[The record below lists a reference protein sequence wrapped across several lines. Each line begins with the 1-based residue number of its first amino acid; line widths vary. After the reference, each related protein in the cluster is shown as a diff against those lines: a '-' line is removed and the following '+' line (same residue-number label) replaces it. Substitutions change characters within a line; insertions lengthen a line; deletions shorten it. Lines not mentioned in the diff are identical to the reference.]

1 MCGIAGA
8 IGHDVPRHVTG
19 AMLDAIAH
27 RGPDGRGI
35 HHGPGLTVGAVRL
48 AIVGGPGGGQP
59 VRSPGSAA
67 CIVFNGEI
75 YNYRGLRQSLA
86 AGGYRFGTRTDTEV
100 ILALDGRDGPD
111 CVRRLEGMYAFA
123 VADGGSLFL
132 ARDPVG
138 MKPLYV
144 YPEPGGRALYFASE
158 IKALLQVPGLTP
170 ALEESA
176 LADSALVGRPCGSAT
191 FVAGVRCLMPGETLT
206 ARLDGGRLETGGAP
220 PPRPAPIGPGGARD
234 LGGERRARAALG
246 RAVASHLDA
255 DPEVALALSGGVG
268 SALLA
273 AVAGRPLSS
282 FTVCAAGDDPD
293 AAAARGVAG
302 QLGLRHR
309 EVRVRPASYAAR
321 IAGAVAVEEQPP
333 ALGALPLA
341 FLFGTVA
348 RQAKVCLMGEG
359 ADEVFGGYLDHVRP
373 GPAAA
378 WQPAGRQAR
387 LARLTRAGLRPTAA
401 ALELA
406 DLRGGGPESAL
417 RADLGA
423 PLVRQHLELV
433 DKYSM
438 AAGLEVRLPYLD
450 AHVYAS
456 GLALTSGSRLGESG
470 TERKRLLREMLA
482 ERMPAGSAGILA
494 APKRGFPASGLGL
507 LRGFARYCAEHIPER
522 YAQRHELAPV
532 YERTYQLVLF
542 DLFRHVMLEHRGRVP
557 DGFRLADFL
566 ASCR

>member
-1 MCGIAGA
+1 
-8 IGHDVPRHVTG
+8 
-19 AMLDAIAH
+19 
-27 RGPDGRGI
+27 
-35 HHGPGLTVGAVRL
+35 
-48 AIVGGPGGGQP
+48 
-59 VRSPGSAA
+59 
-67 CIVFNGEI
+67 
-75 YNYRGLRQSLA
+75 
-86 AGGYRFGTRTDTEV
+86 
-100 ILALDGRDGPD
+100 
-111 CVRRLEGMYAFA
+111 
-123 VADGGSLFL
+123 
-132 ARDPVG
+132 

-170 ALEESA
+170 ALDRSA
-176 LADSALVGRPCGSAT
+176 LADSALVGHPCGSAT

-206 ARLDGGRLETGGAP
+206 APPGR
-220 PPRPAPIGPGGARD
+220 RPASGRRRAAAAAR
-234 LGGERRARAALG
+234 RRSAPAGRATWPASAGARAALG
-246 RAVASHLDA
+246 RAVASHLEA
-255 DPEVALALSGGVG
+255 DPEVALALSGGVD

-321 IAGAVAVEEQPP
+321 HRRRRGHRGAA
-333 ALGALPLA
+333 ARARALPLA

-373 GPAAA
+373 GRRRP
-378 WQPAGRQAR
+378 WQPGGRRAR
-387 LARLTRAGLRPTAA
+387 MARVTRAGLRPTAA

-438 AAGLEVRLPYLD
+438 AAGVEVRLPYLD
-450 AHVYAS
+450 AHV
-456 GLALTSGSRLGESG
+456 SRVRARPDVRVAAGRDG
-470 TERKRLLREMLA
+470 HRAQAAAAGDAGRADAR
-482 ERMPAGSAGILA
+482 PGSAGILA
-494 APKRGFPASGLGL
+494 APKRGFPASGSGL

-522 YAQRHELAPV
+522 YALRHELAPV